1 MYLYYANLK
10 TNGDHICILVKNIH
24 INLQFEFQ
32 TTQIFSLTNSNIL
45 FQKFDNIKSYLWFEI
60 TSELEIL

>member
-10 TNGDHICILVKNIH
+10 TNGDHICILDKYIH
-24 INLQFEFQ
+24 MNLQFEFQ
-32 TTQIFSLTNSNIL
+32 TAQIFSLTNSNIL

-60 TSELEIL
+60 ISELEIL